1 MTDPPTI
8 NVTSTGNAPSTRFAA
23 EVIPLSRRHFLFCGL
38 LAGAGAVLSGAALG
52 GDGTSRQSSMVTIE
66 KFSAAGVSEGKSEVP
81 RIVKDKAQWRQQ
93 LSPEAFK
100 VTRENGTEK
109 PFSGEY
115 VDNHQAGLYRCVCC
129 DTALFDSRTQFE
141 SGTGWPSFW
150 QAISSFNVAE
160 TKDYNLG
167 LARVAVS
174 CRRCDAHLGHVFND
188 GPKPTGLRYCMN
200 SVALRF
206 VASA

>member
-1 MTDPPTI
+1 MADPPKT
-8 NVTSTGNAPSTRFAA
+8 NMSSTGSAPG
-23 EVIPLSRRHFLFCGL
+23 VLPLSRRHFLFCSL
-38 LAGAGAVLSGAALG
+38 LAGAGAVVSGAALG
-52 GDGTSRQSSMVTIE
+52 SDDSYRQGPMVTIE
-66 KFSAAGVSEGKSEVP
+66 NFSANGVSEGTVQVP
-81 RIVKDKAQWRQQ
+81 RIIKDKAQWRKQ
-93 LSPEAFK
+93 LSPEAFQ

-115 VDNHQAGLYRCVCC
+115 AENHRAGLYRCVCC
-129 DTALFDSRTQFE
+129 DTALFDARTQFE

-150 QAISSFNVAE
+150 QPISYLNVE
-160 TKDYNLG
+160 ENKDRGLG
-167 LARVAVS
+167 MTRVAVS

-206 VASA
+206 IAS